1 MHTGF
6 LTLAAAAFVWPAC
19 GQDQTK
25 VLNER
30 PSAKEMFLNP
40 RQMAYGAQD
49 EAPPTAKPKLKP
61 SAKPAVKPSKP
72 KPADVATTEGLT
84 SARPADVATTE
95 SAPPA
100 QPAEAAP
107 AESAP
112 PAQPAEQRPV
122 RIIRASYSGV
132 PLGVRY
138 TLRKKARDGTTD
150 VPADTEFHSGD
161 RIQLNVEVND
171 TGYLYIISQGTSG
184 TWTAMFPSPE
194 IENGDNRVQRG
205 QVYTVPPGH
214 VFTFSGKPG
223 VERLFVIFSR
233 QPVDEIDSLIY
244 SLKGGR
250 RTPTAAP
257 AGERPAA
264 EALMADARLDDSR
277 IAALRAAYSRD
288 LIIEKGDEE
297 PGNQPQGSQQ
307 QDKSVYVVN
316 PKGSADSR
324 VVADIPLIH
333 K

>member
-1 MHTGF
+1 MTMRTG
-6 LTLAAAAFVWPAC
+6 LVMLAAAALAWPATA
-19 GQDQTK
+19 QDQTK
-25 VLNER
+25 ASNEK

-40 RQMAYGAQD
+40 RQMAYGGQD
-49 EAPPTAKPKLKP
+49 EAPPAPKPKVKP
-61 SAKPAVKPSKP
+61 RVKPAAIPSNP
-72 KPADVATTEGLT
+72 KPAEVVATDK
-84 SARPADVATTE
+84 DVPV
-95 SAPPA
+95 PPA
-100 QPAEAAP
+100 GAP
-107 AESAP
+107 AADPGQSAQHTEQP
-112 PAQPAEQRPV
+112 SAQ
-122 RIIRASYSGV
+122 IIRASYSNV
-132 PLGVRY
+132 PLGLRY
-138 TLRKKARDGTTD
+138 TLQKKTGEGA
-150 VPADTEFHSGD
+150 VNIPADTEFHSGD
-161 RIQLNVEVND
+161 RIQLNLEVND

-184 TWTAMFPSPE
+184 TWTALFPSPE

-205 QVYTVPPGH
+205 QVYTAPPGH

-250 RTPTAAP
+250 RAPTGAP
-257 AGERPAA
+257 AAERPAA
-264 EALMADARLDDSR
+264 AEGLMADARLDDSR

-297 PGNQPQGSQQ
+297 PAGQPQGGQPQASQPK
-307 QDKSVYVVN
+307 DTSVYVVN

>member
-1 MHTGF
+1 MSV
-6 LTLAAAAFVWPAC
+6 AAAFAWPAY
-19 GQDQTK
+19 GQDRPKTPNDK
-25 VLNER
+25 

-49 EAPPTAKPKLKP
+49 EAPPAAKPKVKP
-61 SAKPAVKPSKP
+61 VVKPAVKPIKP
-72 KPADVATTEGLT
+72 EPAEVA
-84 SARPADVATTE
+84 ATDKGE

-100 QPAEAAP
+100 PPSATDQVQVHSAQQPEP
-107 AESAP
+107 QQ
-112 PAQPAEQRPV
+112 AQ
-122 RIIRASYSGV
+122 IIRANYSNV
-132 PLGVRY
+132 PLGLRY
-138 TLRKKARDGTTD
+138 TLQKKTSEGAAN
-150 VPADTEFHSGD
+150 VSADTEFHSGD
-161 RIQLNVEVND
+161 RIQLNLEVND
-171 TGYLYIISQGTSG
+171 KGYLYIISQGTSG
-184 TWTAMFPSPE
+184 TWTTMFPSPE
-194 IENGDNRVQRG
+194 IENGDNRVQKG
-205 QVYTVPPGH
+205 HVYTVPPGH

-250 RTPTAAP
+250 RTPTGTP

-264 EALMADARLDDSR
+264 EGLMADARLDDSR

-297 PGNQPQGSQQ
+297 PASQPQGSPQ
-307 QDKSVYVVN
+307 QDTSVYVVN